1 MKELKPNGFYPLTL
15 AIYYN
20 IIMTTIIFIVAVA
33 LIVVFCIFVYNSLI
47 QLSNKV
53 WEAFSTMDVYLKQR
67 FDLIPNLVDTVK
79 AYAKHEADTLE
90 ELTKRRAGVAS
101 NDIDGKID
109 GEMRIGE
116 ALSRILVV
124 VEKYPELKASEN
136 FLDLH
141 KRLVNVE
148 EDIAFAR
155 RYYNGSVRQY
165 NDKCQM
171 FPYNIIANIFGFKAK
186 KMYEIQNVAEREVPN
201 A

>member
-1 MKELKPNGFYPLTL
+1 MKGLKPNGFCPLTL

-53 WEAFSTMDVYLKQR
+53 REAFSTMDVYLKQR

-124 VEKYPELKASEN
+124 VEKYPDLKASEN

-141 KRLVNVE
+141 KRLVKVE

>member
-1 MKELKPNGFYPLTL
+1 
-15 AIYYN
+15 
-20 IIMTTIIFIVAVA
+20 MTTIIFIVAVA
-33 LIVVFCIFVYNSLI
+33 LIVVFCIFVYNSLV

-53 WEAFSTMDVYLKQR
+53 KEAFSTMDVYLKQR

-90 ELTKRRAGVAS
+90 ELTKRRADVATS
-101 NDIDGKID
+101 DIDGQIE
-109 GEMRIGE
+109 GEIRIGE
-116 ALSRILVV
+116 ALSCILVV
-124 VEKYPELKASEN
+124 VEKYPELKANEN

-141 KRLVNVE
+141 KRIVKVE
-148 EDIAFAR
+148 DDIAFAR

-171 FPYNIIANIFGFKAK
+171 FPYNIIANIFGFKSK

>member
-1 MKELKPNGFYPLTL
+1 M
-15 AIYYN
+15 AN
-20 IIMTTIIFIVAVA
+20 IILIVAVA
-33 LIVVFCIFVYNSLI
+33 IIFVFCIFVYNSLI

-53 WEAFSTMDVYLKQR
+53 KEAFSTMDVYLKQR

-90 ELTKRRAGVAS
+90 ELTKRRAGVLAG
-101 NDIDGKID
+101 DIDGQIE

-124 VEKYPELKASEN
+124 VEKYPELKANEN

-141 KRLVNVE
+141 KRIVKAE
-148 EDIAFAR
+148 EEIAFAR
-155 RYYNGSVRQY
+155 RYYNGSVRLY

-186 KMYEIQNVAEREVPN
+186 KMYEIQNVAEREVSN
-201 A
+201 V

>member
-1 MKELKPNGFYPLTL
+1 MS
-15 AIYYN
+15 
-20 IIMTTIIFIVAVA
+20 TIILIVAVA
-33 LIVVFCIFVYNSLI
+33 IIFVFCIFVYNSLI

-53 WEAFSTMDVYLKQR
+53 KEAFSTMDVYLKQR

-101 NDIDGKID
+101 NDIDGKIE

-124 VEKYPELKASEN
+124 VEKYPELKANEN

-141 KRLVNVE
+141 KRIVKAE
-148 EDIAFAR
+148 EEIAFAR

-186 KMYEIQNVAEREVPN
+186 RMYEIQNVAEREVPN

>member
-1 MKELKPNGFYPLTL
+1 M
-15 AIYYN
+15 AN
-20 IIMTTIIFIVAVA
+20 IILIVAVA
-33 LIVVFCIFVYNSLI
+33 IIFVFCIFVYNSLI

-53 WEAFSTMDVYLKQR
+53 KEAFSTMDVYLKQR
-67 FDLIPNLVDTVK
+67 FDLLPNLVDTVK

-90 ELTKRRAGVAS
+90 ELTKRRAGVLAG
-101 NDIDGKID
+101 DIDGQIE

-116 ALSRILVV
+116 ALSPILVL
-124 VEKYPELKASEN
+124 VEKYPELKANEN

-141 KRLVNVE
+141 KRIVKAE
-148 EDIAFAR
+148 EEIAFAR
-155 RYYNGSVRQY
+155 RYYNGSVRLY

-171 FPYNIIANIFGFKAK
+171 FPYNIIANIFGFRAK

>member
-1 MKELKPNGFYPLTL
+1 MS
-15 AIYYN
+15 N
-20 IIMTTIIFIVAVA
+20 IILIIAVA
-33 LIVVFCIFVYNSLI
+33 IIIVFCIFVYNSLI

-53 WEAFSTMDVYLKQR
+53 KEAFSTMDVYLKQR

-116 ALSRILVV
+116 ALSCILVV

-141 KRLVNVE
+141 KRLVKVE
-148 EDIAFAR
+148 EDIAYAR

-171 FPYNIIANIFGFKAK
+171 FPYNIIANIFGFRAK
-186 KMYEIQNVAEREVPN
+186 KMYEILNAAEREVPN

>member
-1 MKELKPNGFYPLTL
+1 
-15 AIYYN
+15 
-20 IIMTTIIFIVAVA
+20 MTTIIFIVAVA
-33 LIVVFCIFVYNSLI
+33 LIVVFCIFVYNSLV

-53 WEAFSTMDVYLKQR
+53 KEAFSTMDVFLKQR

-79 AYAKHEADTLE
+79 AYAKYEADTLE

-101 NDIDGKID
+101 NDIDGKIE

-124 VEKYPELKASEN
+124 VEKYPDLKANEN

-141 KRLVNVE
+141 KRIVKVE
-148 EDIAFAR
+148 DDIAFAR

-171 FPYNIIANIFGFKAK
+171 FPYNIIANIFGYRAK

>member
-1 MKELKPNGFYPLTL
+1 
-15 AIYYN
+15 
-20 IIMTTIIFIVAVA
+20 
-33 LIVVFCIFVYNSLI
+33 
-47 QLSNKV
+47 
-53 WEAFSTMDVYLKQR
+53 MDVYLKQR

-79 AYAKHEADTLE
+79 AYAKHEADTLD
-90 ELTKRRAGVAS
+90 ELTKRRAKVAS

-124 VEKYPELKASEN
+124 VENYPQLKASEN

-141 KRLVNVE
+141 KRLVKVE

-155 RYYNGSVRQY
+155 RYYDGSVRQY

-171 FPYNIIANIFGFKAK
+171 FPYNIIANIFGFRAK
-186 KMYEIQNVAEREVPN
+186 KMYEIQNAAEREVPN

>member
-1 MKELKPNGFYPLTL
+1 MTL
-15 AIYYN
+15 DFRQYI
-20 IIMTTIIFIVAVA
+20 ITIMTTTIFIVAVA

-53 WEAFSTMDVYLKQR
+53 KEAFSTMDVYLKQR

-101 NDIDGKID
+101 NDIDGKVE

-124 VEKYPELKASEN
+124 VERYPELKASEN

-141 KRLVNVE
+141 KRIVKVE
-148 EDIAFAR
+148 DDIAFAR

-171 FPYNIIANIFGFKAK
+171 FPYNIIANIFGFRAK
-186 KMYEIQNVAEREVPN
+186 KMYEIQNAAEREVPN

>member
-1 MKELKPNGFYPLTL
+1 M
-15 AIYYN
+15 AN
-20 IIMTTIIFIVAVA
+20 IILIVAVA
-33 LIVVFCIFVYNSLI
+33 IIFVFCIFVYNSLI

-53 WEAFSTMDVYLKQR
+53 KEAFSTMDVYLKQR

-124 VEKYPELKASEN
+124 VEKYPDLKASEN

-141 KRLVNVE
+141 KRLVKVE

-186 KMYEIQNVAEREVPN
+186 KMYEIQNAAEREVPN

>member
-1 MKELKPNGFYPLTL
+1 
-15 AIYYN
+15 
-20 IIMTTIIFIVAVA
+20 MTNIIFIVAVA
-33 LIVVFCIFVYNSLI
+33 LIVVFCIFVYNSLV

-53 WEAFSTMDVYLKQR
+53 KEAFSTMDVYLKQR

-90 ELTKRRAGVAS
+90 ELTTRRAGVATS
-101 NDIDGKID
+101 DIDGQIE

-124 VEKYPELKASEN
+124 AEKYPELKASEN

-141 KRLVNVE
+141 KRIVKVE
-148 EDIAFAR
+148 DDIAFAR
-155 RYYNGSVRQY
+155 RYYNGSVRMY

-171 FPYNIIANIFGFKAK
+171 FPYNIIANIFGFKSK

>member
-1 MKELKPNGFYPLTL
+1 
-15 AIYYN
+15 
-20 IIMTTIIFIVAVA
+20 
-33 LIVVFCIFVYNSLI
+33 
-47 QLSNKV
+47 
-53 WEAFSTMDVYLKQR
+53 MDVYLKQR

-90 ELTKRRAGVAS
+90 ELTKRRARVAS

-124 VEKYPELKASEN
+124 VENYPQLKASEN

-141 KRLVNVE
+141 KRLVKVE

-171 FPYNIIANIFGFKAK
+171 FPYNIIAGIFGFRAK
-186 KMYEIQNVAEREVPN
+186 KMYEIQNAAEREVPN

>member
-1 MKELKPNGFYPLTL
+1 M
-15 AIYYN
+15 AN
-20 IIMTTIIFIVAVA
+20 IILIVAVA
-33 LIVVFCIFVYNSLI
+33 IIFVFCIFVYNSLI

-53 WEAFSTMDVYLKQR
+53 KEAFSTMDVYLKQR
-67 FDLIPNLVDTVK
+67 FDLLPNLVDTVK

-90 ELTKRRAGVAS
+90 ELTKRRAGVLAG
-101 NDIDGKID
+101 DIDGQIE

-124 VEKYPELKASEN
+124 VEKYPELKANEN

-141 KRLVNVE
+141 KRIVKAE
-148 EDIAFAR
+148 EEIAFAR

-171 FPYNIIANIFGFKAK
+171 FPYNIIANIFGFRAK
-186 KMYEIQNVAEREVPN
+186 KMYEILNVAEREVPN

>member
-1 MKELKPNGFYPLTL
+1 
-15 AIYYN
+15 
-20 IIMTTIIFIVAVA
+20 
-33 LIVVFCIFVYNSLI
+33 
-47 QLSNKV
+47 
-53 WEAFSTMDVYLKQR
+53 MDVYLKQR

-79 AYAKHEADTLE
+79 AYAQHEADTLD
-90 ELTKRRAGVAS
+90 ELTKRRAKVAS

-124 VEKYPELKASEN
+124 VEKYPDLKASEN

-141 KRLVNVE
+141 KRLVKVE
-148 EDIAFAR
+148 ENIAYAR

-171 FPYNIIANIFGFKAK
+171 FPYNIIANIFGFRAK
-186 KMYEIQNVAEREVPN
+186 KMYEIQNAAEREVPN

>member
-1 MKELKPNGFYPLTL
+1 M
-15 AIYYN
+15 AN
-20 IIMTTIIFIVAVA
+20 IILIVAVA
-33 LIVVFCIFVYNSLI
+33 IIFVFCLFVYNSLI

-53 WEAFSTMDVYLKQR
+53 KEAFSTMDVYLKQR

-90 ELTKRRAGVAS
+90 EITKRRAGVLAG
-101 NDIDGKID
+101 DIDGQIE

-124 VEKYPELKASEN
+124 VEKYPELKANEN

-141 KRLVNVE
+141 KRIVKADE
-148 EDIAFAR
+148 EIAFAR

-171 FPYNIIANIFGFKAK
+171 SPYNIIANIFGFKAK
-186 KMYEIQNVAEREVPN
+186 KMYEIHNVEEREVPN

>member
-1 MKELKPNGFYPLTL
+1 MSSGVYQHPSPIIHHPKK
-15 AIYYN
+15 
-20 IIMTTIIFIVAVA
+20 IMTIAIIAVA
-33 LIVVFCIFVYNSLI
+33 IIVVFCIFVYNSLI
-47 QLSNKV
+47 QLTNKV
-53 WEAFSTMDVYLKQR
+53 KEAFSTMDVYLKQR
-67 FDLIPNLVDTVK
+67 FDLIPNLVDSVK

-90 ELTKRRAGVAS
+90 EITKRRAGVAS
-101 NDIDGKID
+101 NDIDGKIE

-116 ALSRILVV
+116 ALSRILVL
-124 VEKYPELKASEN
+124 VEKYPELKANEN

-141 KRLVNVE
+141 KRIVKAE
-148 EDIAFAR
+148 EEIAFAR

>member
-1 MKELKPNGFYPLTL
+1 
-15 AIYYN
+15 
-20 IIMTTIIFIVAVA
+20 MTITIIAVAV
-33 LIVVFCIFVYNSLI
+33 IIVFCIFVYNSLI
-47 QLSNKV
+47 QLTNKV
-53 WEAFSTMDVYLKQR
+53 KEAFSTMDVYLKQR

-90 ELTKRRAGVAS
+90 EITKRRVGVAS
-101 NDIDGKID
+101 NDIDGKVE

-116 ALSRILVV
+116 ALGKILIVA
-124 VEKYPELKASEN
+124 ENYPQLKANEN
-136 FLDLH
+136 FMDLH
-141 KRLVNVE
+141 KRIVKVE

-171 FPYNIIANIFGFKAK
+171 FPYNLIAGIFGFRPK
-186 KMYEIQNVAEREVPN
+186 KMYEIQNAAEREVPN

>member
-1 MKELKPNGFYPLTL
+1 
-15 AIYYN
+15 
-20 IIMTTIIFIVAVA
+20 
-33 LIVVFCIFVYNSLI
+33 
-47 QLSNKV
+47 
-53 WEAFSTMDVYLKQR
+53 MDVYLKQR

-79 AYAKHEADTLE
+79 AYAKHEADTLD
-90 ELTKRRAGVAS
+90 ELTKRRARVAS

-124 VEKYPELKASEN
+124 VENYPQLKASEN

-141 KRLVNVE
+141 KRLVKVE

-171 FPYNIIANIFGFKAK
+171 FPYNIIAGIFGFRAK
-186 KMYEIQNVAEREVPN
+186 KMYEIQNAAEREVPN

>member
-1 MKELKPNGFYPLTL
+1 
-15 AIYYN
+15 
-20 IIMTTIIFIVAVA
+20 MTTIIFIVAVA
-33 LIVVFCIFVYNSLI
+33 LIVVFCIFAYNSLV

-53 WEAFSTMDVYLKQR
+53 KEAFSTMDVYLKQR

-90 ELTKRRAGVAS
+90 ELTKRRADVATS
-101 NDIDGKID
+101 DIDGQIE

-124 VEKYPELKASEN
+124 VEKYPELKANEN

-141 KRLVNVE
+141 KRIVKVE
-148 EDIAFAR
+148 DDIAFAR

-171 FPYNIIANIFGFKAK
+171 FPYNIIANIFGFRSK

>member
-1 MKELKPNGFYPLTL
+1 M
-15 AIYYN
+15 AN
-20 IIMTTIIFIVAVA
+20 IILIVAVA
-33 LIVVFCIFVYNSLI
+33 IIFVFCIFVYNSLI

-53 WEAFSTMDVYLKQR
+53 KEAFSTMDVYLKQR

-90 ELTKRRAGVAS
+90 ELTKRRAGVLAG
-101 NDIDGKID
+101 DIDGQIE

-124 VEKYPELKASEN
+124 VEKYPELKANEN

-141 KRLVNVE
+141 KRIVKAE
-148 EDIAFAR
+148 EEIAFAR

-171 FPYNIIANIFGFKAK
+171 FPYNIIANIFGFRAK
-186 KMYEIQNVAEREVPN
+186 KMYEIQNVAERKVPN

>member
-1 MKELKPNGFYPLTL
+1 
-15 AIYYN
+15 
-20 IIMTTIIFIVAVA
+20 
-33 LIVVFCIFVYNSLI
+33 
-47 QLSNKV
+47 
-53 WEAFSTMDVYLKQR
+53 MDVYLKQR

-90 ELTKRRAGVAS
+90 ELTKRRAGVATS
-101 NDIDGKID
+101 DIDGQIE

-116 ALSRILVV
+116 ALSRILVIA
-124 VEKYPELKASEN
+124 EKYPELKASEN

-141 KRLVNVE
+141 KRIVKVE
-148 EDIAFAR
+148 DDIAFAR

-171 FPYNIIANIFGFKAK
+171 FPYNIIANIFGFKSK

>member
-1 MKELKPNGFYPLTL
+1 M
-15 AIYYN
+15 AN
-20 IIMTTIIFIVAVA
+20 IILIVAVA
-33 LIVVFCIFVYNSLI
+33 IIFVFCIFVYNSLI

-53 WEAFSTMDVYLKQR
+53 KEAFSTMDVYLKQR

-90 ELTKRRAGVAS
+90 ELTKRRACVLAG
-101 NDIDGKID
+101 DIDGQIE

-124 VEKYPELKASEN
+124 VEKYPELKANEN

-141 KRLVNVE
+141 KRIVKAE
-148 EDIAFAR
+148 EEIAFAR

-171 FPYNIIANIFGFKAK
+171 FPYNIIANIFGFRAK
-186 KMYEIQNVAEREVPN
+186 KMYEIKNVAEREVSN
-201 A
+201 V

>member
-1 MKELKPNGFYPLTL
+1 MTL
-15 AIYYN
+15 DFRQYI
-20 IIMTTIIFIVAVA
+20 ITIMTTTIFIVAVA

-53 WEAFSTMDVYLKQR
+53 KEAFSTMDVYLKQR

-101 NDIDGKID
+101 NDIDGKVE

-124 VEKYPELKASEN
+124 VERYPELKASEN

-141 KRLVNVE
+141 KRIVKVE
-148 EDIAFAR
+148 DDIAFAR

-171 FPYNIIANIFGFKAK
+171 FPYNIIANIFGFKSK
-186 KMYEIQNVAEREVPN
+186 KMYEIQNIAEREVPN

>member
-1 MKELKPNGFYPLTL
+1 MTL
-15 AIYYN
+15 DFRQYI
-20 IIMTTIIFIVAVA
+20 ITIMTTTIFIVAVA

-53 WEAFSTMDVYLKQR
+53 KEAFSTMDVYLKQR

-124 VEKYPELKASEN
+124 VERYPELKASEN

-141 KRLVNVE
+141 KRIVKVE
-148 EDIAFAR
+148 DDIAFAR

-171 FPYNIIANIFGFKAK
+171 FPYNIIANIFGFWAK
-186 KMYEIQNVAEREVPN
+186 KMYEIQNAAEREVPN

>member
-1 MKELKPNGFYPLTL
+1 
-15 AIYYN
+15 
-20 IIMTTIIFIVAVA
+20 MTTIIFIVAVA
-33 LIVVFCIFVYNSLI
+33 LIVVFCIFVYNSLV

-53 WEAFSTMDVYLKQR
+53 KEAFSTMDVYLKQR

-90 ELTKRRAGVAS
+90 ELTKRRADVATS
-101 NDIDGKID
+101 DIDGQIE
-109 GEMRIGE
+109 GEIRIGE

-124 VEKYPELKASEN
+124 VEKYPELKANEN

-141 KRLVNVE
+141 KRIVKVE
-148 EDIAFAR
+148 DDIAFAR

-171 FPYNIIANIFGFKAK
+171 FPYNIIANIFGFRSK

>member
-1 MKELKPNGFYPLTL
+1 
-15 AIYYN
+15 
-20 IIMTTIIFIVAVA
+20 
-33 LIVVFCIFVYNSLI
+33 
-47 QLSNKV
+47 
-53 WEAFSTMDVYLKQR
+53 MDVYLKQR

-90 ELTKRRAGVAS
+90 EQTKRRAGVAS
-101 NDIDGKID
+101 NDIDGQIE

-124 VEKYPELKASEN
+124 VERYPELKASEN
-136 FLDLH
+136 FLDLL
-141 KRLVNVE
+141 KRIVKVE
-148 EDIAFAR
+148 DDIAFAR

-171 FPYNIIANIFGFKAK
+171 FPYNIIANIFGYRAK

>member
-1 MKELKPNGFYPLTL
+1 
-15 AIYYN
+15 
-20 IIMTTIIFIVAVA
+20 
-33 LIVVFCIFVYNSLI
+33 
-47 QLSNKV
+47 
-53 WEAFSTMDVYLKQR
+53 MDVYLKQR

-79 AYAKHEADTLE
+79 AYAKHEADTLD
-90 ELTKRRAGVAS
+90 ELTKRRAKVAS

-124 VEKYPELKASEN
+124 VENYPQLKASEN

-141 KRLVNVE
+141 KRLVKVE
-148 EDIAFAR
+148 EDIAYAR
-155 RYYNGSVRQY
+155 RYSNGSVRQY

-171 FPYNIIANIFGFKAK
+171 FPYNIIANIFGFRAK
-186 KMYEIQNVAEREVPN
+186 KMYEIQNASEREVPN

>member
-1 MKELKPNGFYPLTL
+1 MSTV
-15 AIYYN
+15 
-20 IIMTTIIFIVAVA
+20 IFIVAVA
-33 LIVVFCIFVYNSLI
+33 LIVVFCIFVYNSLV

-53 WEAFSTMDVYLKQR
+53 KEAFSTMDVFLKQR

-90 ELTKRRAGVAS
+90 ELTKRRAGVAA
-101 NDIDGKID
+101 NDIDSKIE
-109 GEMRIGE
+109 GEMRSGE

-124 VEKYPELKASEN
+124 VEKYPELKANEN

-141 KRLVNVE
+141 KRIVKVE
-148 EDIAFAR
+148 DDIAFAR

-171 FPYNIIANIFGFKAK
+171 FPYNIIANIFGFMAK
-186 KMYEIQNVAEREVPN
+186 KMYEIQNAAEREVPN

>member
-1 MKELKPNGFYPLTL
+1 M
-15 AIYYN
+15 AN
-20 IIMTTIIFIVAVA
+20 IILIVAVA
-33 LIVVFCIFVYNSLI
+33 IIFVFCIFVYNSLI

-53 WEAFSTMDVYLKQR
+53 KEAFSTMDVYLKQR

-90 ELTKRRAGVAS
+90 ELTKRRAGVATS
-101 NDIDGKID
+101 DIDGQIE

-124 VEKYPELKASEN
+124 AEKYPELKANEN

-141 KRLVNVE
+141 KRIVKVE
-148 EDIAFAR
+148 DDIAFAR

-171 FPYNIIANIFGFKAK
+171 FPYNIIANIFGFKSK

>member
-1 MKELKPNGFYPLTL
+1 
-15 AIYYN
+15 
-20 IIMTTIIFIVAVA
+20 
-33 LIVVFCIFVYNSLI
+33 
-47 QLSNKV
+47 
-53 WEAFSTMDVYLKQR
+53 MDVYLKQR

-90 ELTKRRAGVAS
+90 ELTKRRARVAS

-116 ALSRILVV
+116 AISRILVV
-124 VEKYPELKASEN
+124 VENYPQLKASEN

-141 KRLVNVE
+141 KRLVKVE

-171 FPYNIIANIFGFKAK
+171 FPYNIIANIFGFRAK
-186 KMYEIQNVAEREVPN
+186 KMYESQNAAEREVPN

>member
-1 MKELKPNGFYPLTL
+1 M
-15 AIYYN
+15 AN
-20 IIMTTIIFIVAVA
+20 IILIVAVA
-33 LIVVFCIFVYNSLI
+33 IIFVFCIFVYNSLI

-53 WEAFSTMDVYLKQR
+53 KEAFSTMDVYLKQR

-90 ELTKRRAGVAS
+90 EITKRRAGVSAG
-101 NDIDGKID
+101 DIDGQIE

-124 VEKYPELKASEN
+124 VEKYPELKANEN

-141 KRLVNVE
+141 KRIVKAE
-148 EDIAFAR
+148 EEIAFAR

>member
-1 MKELKPNGFYPLTL
+1 MS
-15 AIYYN
+15 
-20 IIMTTIIFIVAVA
+20 TIILIVAVA
-33 LIVVFCIFVYNSLI
+33 IIFVFCIFVYNSLI

-53 WEAFSTMDVYLKQR
+53 KEAFSTMDVYLKLR

-90 ELTKRRAGVAS
+90 ELTKRRASVLAG
-101 NDIDGKID
+101 DIDGQIE

-124 VEKYPELKASEN
+124 VEKYPELKANEN

-141 KRLVNVE
+141 KRIVKAE
-148 EDIAFAR
+148 EEIAFAR

>member
-1 MKELKPNGFYPLTL
+1 MAPT
-15 AIYYN
+15 I
-20 IIMTTIIFIVAVA
+20 TIIAVA
-33 LIVVFCIFVYNSLI
+33 IIIVFCIFVYNSFI

-53 WEAFSTMDVYLKQR
+53 KEAFSTMDVYLKQR

-90 ELTKRRAGVAS
+90 ELTKRRARVAS

-109 GEMRIGE
+109 GEMRIGD

-124 VEKYPELKASEN
+124 VENYPQLKASEN

-141 KRLVNVE
+141 KRLVKVE

-171 FPYNIIANIFGFKAK
+171 FPYNIIANIFGFRAK
-186 KMYEIQNVAEREVPN
+186 KMYEIQNATEREVPN

>member
-1 MKELKPNGFYPLTL
+1 MSSGVYQHPSPIIHHPKK
-15 AIYYN
+15 
-20 IIMTTIIFIVAVA
+20 IMTIAIIAVA
-33 LIVVFCIFVYNSLI
+33 IIVVFCIFVYNSLI
-47 QLSNKV
+47 QLTNKV
-53 WEAFSTMDVYLKQR
+53 KEAFSTMDVYLKQR

-90 ELTKRRAGVAS
+90 EITKRRAGVAS
-101 NDIDGKID
+101 NDIDGKIE

-116 ALSRILVV
+116 ALGKILIVA
-124 VEKYPELKASEN
+124 ENYPQLKANDN
-136 FLDLH
+136 FMDLH
-141 KRLVNVE
+141 KRIVKVE

-171 FPYNIIANIFGFKAK
+171 FPYNLIAGIFGFKPK
-186 KMYEIQNVAEREVPN
+186 KMYEIQNAAEREVPN

>member
-1 MKELKPNGFYPLTL
+1 M
-15 AIYYN
+15 AN
-20 IIMTTIIFIVAVA
+20 IILIVAVA
-33 LIVVFCIFVYNSLI
+33 IIFVFCIFVYNSLI

-53 WEAFSTMDVYLKQR
+53 KEAFSTMDVYLKQR

-90 ELTKRRAGVAS
+90 ELTKRRAGVATS
-101 NDIDGKID
+101 DIDGQIE

-124 VEKYPELKASEN
+124 AEKYPELKAIEN

-141 KRLVNVE
+141 KRIVKVE
-148 EDIAFAR
+148 DDIAFAR

-171 FPYNIIANIFGFKAK
+171 FPYSIIANIFGFKSK

>member
-1 MKELKPNGFYPLTL
+1 MS
-15 AIYYN
+15 N
-20 IIMTTIIFIVAVA
+20 IILIIAVA
-33 LIVVFCIFVYNSLI
+33 IIIVFCIFVYNSLI

-53 WEAFSTMDVYLKQR
+53 REAFSTMDVYLKLR

-124 VEKYPELKASEN
+124 VEKYPDLKASEN

-141 KRLVNVE
+141 KRLVKVE

-171 FPYNIIANIFGFKAK
+171 FPYNIIANIFGFKSK
-186 KMYEIQNVAEREVPN
+186 KMYEIQNIAEREVPN